1 MPTIDVDYAE
11 LQKMLGIDL
20 KRDSEK
26 IDEVLAF
33 AKGEVKLFDEKTGI
47 MNIEIK
53 DTNRPDLWNIEGLV
67 RTLRGFLGIDK
78 GLRHYSLGKS
88 VAEVYVDK
96 RLKNIRPYIGCS
108 IVKNMKMADPVI
120 RGIMQLQDKLDHTYG
135 RNRRKTSIGLYN
147 LDLVKPPL
155 SYTVVKPAEAS
166 FVPLGFEKRMNLKEI
181 LVEHPKGMEYGEIV
195 SRHPVFPLLLD
206 SEKKILSFPPI
217 INSNDLGKV
226 TEETRNILVE
236 VTGTVHET
244 VLNALKI
251 VTLSLIDRGGRAY
264 SATVHYEE
272 DNLTEVTPSFD
283 TTRMNLEIGYTNK
296 ILDLDLTAKQIAE
309 LLAKAGY
316 GVETVEKDKLTVQI
330 PCYRIDIMH
339 PIDVVEDV
347 AIAYGYNN
355 IKPFWRKLPTT
366 GAARPEQTFLDTAR
380 ELMIGLGFQE
390 ILTYNMTNPQS
401 LFTKMNLKKQK
412 TVELANPKVQTLTC
426 LRSWLLPSLMEFF
439 SCNLHIEYPQ
449 KIFELG
455 PVTVLDEK
463 AETRTRDDD
472 TLAAAVSHGNA
483 SFTEVKSILD
493 ALLMNLGLRWQIR
506 GVKHPSFIEGRA
518 GTVTV
523 DKTEVGMIGEVHPQ
537 VLQNWTLENPVA
549 AFELNMYKINKIR
562 RKHRVENRNV

>member
-1 MPTIDVDYAE
+1 MPTIDIDYAE

-33 AKGEVKLFDEKTGI
+33 AKSEVKLFDEKTGI

-96 RLKNIRPYIGCS
+96 RLENIRPYIGCS
-108 IVKNMKMADPVI
+108 IVKNMKMTDSVI

-147 LDLVKPPL
+147 LDLMKPPL
-155 SYTVVKPAEAS
+155 SYTVVKPTEAS
-166 FVPLGFEKRMNLKEI
+166 FAPLGFEKRMNLKEI
-181 LVEHPKGMEYGEIV
+181 LVEHPKGIEYGEIV

-264 SATVHYEE
+264 STTVHYEE

-316 GVETVEKDKLTVQI
+316 GVETVEKDRLIVQI

-339 PIDVVEDV
+339 PIDMVEDV

-366 GAARPEQTFLDTAR
+366 GGARPEQAFLDTAR

-523 DKTEVGMIGEVHPQ
+523 DKTEVGMIGEVYPQ

-549 AFELNMYKINKIR
+549 AFELNLYKIYKIR
-562 RKHRVENRNV
+562 RKH

>member
-33 AKGEVKLFDEKTGI
+33 AKSEVKLFDEKTGI

-96 RLKNIRPYIGCS
+96 RLENIRPYIGCS
-108 IVKNMKMADPVI
+108 IVKNMKMTDPVI

-147 LDLVKPPL
+147 LDLMKPPL
-155 SYTVVKPAEAS
+155 SYTVVKPTEAS
-166 FVPLGFEKRMNLKEI
+166 FVPLGLEKRMNLKEI
-181 LVEHPKGMEYGEIV
+181 LVEHPKGIEYGEIV

-316 GVETVEKDKLTVQI
+316 GVETVQKDRLIVQI

-355 IKPFWRKLPTT
+355 IKPFWRKLPTA
-366 GAARPEQTFLDTAR
+366 GGARPEQAFLDTVR

-483 SFTEVKSILD
+483 SFTEIKSTLD

-549 AFELNMYKINKIR
+549 AFELNLYKINKIR
-562 RKHRVENRNV
+562 RKH

>member
-33 AKGEVKLFDEKTGI
+33 AKSEVKLFDEKTGI

-88 VAEVYVDK
+88 VVEVYVDK
-96 RLKNIRPYIGCS
+96 RLENIRPYIGCS
-108 IVKNMKMADPVI
+108 IVKNMKMTDPVI

-147 LDLVKPPL
+147 LDLMKPPL
-155 SYTVVKPAEAS
+155 SYTVVKPTEAS

-181 LVEHPKGMEYGEIV
+181 LVEHPKGIEYGEIV
-195 SRHPVFPLLLD
+195 SPHPVFPLLLD

-316 GVETVEKDKLTVQI
+316 GVETVEKDKLIVQI

-339 PIDVVEDV
+339 PIDMVEDV
-347 AIAYGYNN
+347 AIAYGYDN

-366 GAARPEQTFLDTAR
+366 GGARPEQAFLDTVR

-483 SFTEVKSILD
+483 SFTEVKSTLD

-562 RKHRVENRNV
+562 RKH

>member
-33 AKGEVKLFDEKTGI
+33 AKSEVKLFDEKTGI

-88 VAEVYVDK
+88 VVEVYVDK
-96 RLKNIRPYIGCS
+96 RLENIRPYIGCS
-108 IVKNMKMADPVI
+108 IVKNMKMTDPVI

-147 LDLVKPPL
+147 LDLMKPPL
-155 SYTVVKPAEAS
+155 SYTVVKPTEAS
-166 FVPLGFEKRMNLKEI
+166 FVPLGFEKRMNLNEI
-181 LVEHPKGMEYGEIV
+181 LVEHPKGIEYGEIV

-217 INSNDLGKV
+217 INSNDLGKI
-226 TEETRNILVE
+226 TEETRNILIE

-244 VLNALKI
+244 VLDALRI

-316 GVETVEKDKLTVQI
+316 GVETVEKDKLIVQI

-339 PIDVVEDV
+339 PIDMVEDV
-347 AIAYGYNN
+347 AIAYGYDN

-366 GAARPEQTFLDTAR
+366 GGARPEQAFLDTVR

-463 AETRTRDDD
+463 AETRTRDDE

-562 RKHRVENRNV
+562 RKH

>member
-33 AKGEVKLFDEKTGI
+33 AKSEVKLFDEKTGI

-78 GLRHYSLGKS
+78 GLRHYSIGKS

-108 IVKNMKMADPVI
+108 IVKNLKMADPVI

-147 LDLVKPPL
+147 LDLMKPPL
-155 SYTVVKPAEAS
+155 SYTVVKPTEAS

-181 LVEHPKGMEYGEIV
+181 LVEHPKGIEYGEIV
-195 SRHPVFPLLLD
+195 SPHPVFPLLLD

-244 VLNALKI
+244 VLNALRI

-264 SATVHYEE
+264 SGKVHYEE

-283 TTRMNLEIGYTNK
+283 TTRMNLEIRYTNK

-316 GVETVEKDKLTVQI
+316 GVETVEKDKLIVQI

-339 PIDVVEDV
+339 PIDMVEDV
-347 AIAYGYNN
+347 AIAYGYDN

-366 GAARPEQTFLDTAR
+366 GGARPEQAFLDTVR

-537 VLQNWTLENPVA
+537 VLENWTLENPVA

-562 RKHRVENRNV
+562 RKH

>member
-11 LQKMLGIDL
+11 LQKMLGINL

-33 AKGEVKLFDEKTGI
+33 AKSEVKLFDEKTGI

-108 IVKNMKMADPVI
+108 IVKNLKMTDPVI

-147 LDLVKPPL
+147 LDLMKPPL
-155 SYTVVKPAEAS
+155 SYTVVKPTEAS
-166 FVPLGFEKRMNLKEI
+166 FVPLGFEKKMNLKEI
-181 LVEHPKGMEYGEIV
+181 LVEHPKGIEYGEIV

-217 INSNDLGKV
+217 INSNDLGKI
-226 TEETRNILVE
+226 TEETRNILIE

-244 VLNALKI
+244 VLDALRI

-309 LLAKAGY
+309 LLGKAGY
-316 GVETVEKDKLTVQI
+316 GVETVEKERLVVQI

-355 IKPFWRKLPTT
+355 IKPFWRKLATT
-366 GAARPEQTFLDTAR
+366 GGARPEQAFLDTAR

-390 ILTYNMTNPQS
+390 ILTCNMTNPQS
-401 LFTKMNLKKQK
+401 LFTKMKLKKQK

-449 KIFELG
+449 RIFELG

-483 SFTEVKSILD
+483 SFTEIKSTLD

-562 RKHRVENRNV
+562 RKH

>member
-20 KRDSEK
+20 KRDSER

-33 AKGEVKLFDEKTGI
+33 AKSEVKLFDEKTGI

-78 GLRHYSLGKS
+78 GLRHYSIGKS

-96 RLKNIRPYIGCS
+96 RLENIRPYIGCS
-108 IVKNMKMADPVI
+108 IVKNMKMTDPVI

-147 LDLVKPPL
+147 LDLMKPPL
-155 SYTVVKPAEAS
+155 SYTVVKPTEAS

-181 LVEHPKGMEYGEIV
+181 LVEHPKGIEYGEIV

-206 SEKKILSFPPI
+206 CEKRILSFPPI

-283 TTRMNLEIGYTNK
+283 ATSLNLEIGYTNK

-316 GVETVEKDKLTVQI
+316 GVETVEKDRLIVQI

-366 GAARPEQTFLDTAR
+366 GGARPEQAFLDTAR

-483 SFTEVKSILD
+483 SFTEVKSTLD

-537 VLQNWTLENPVA
+537 VLENWTLENPVA

-562 RKHRVENRNV
+562 CKH

>member
-33 AKGEVKLFDEKTGI
+33 AKSEVKLFDEKTGI

-78 GLRHYSLGKS
+78 GLRHYSIGKS

-96 RLKNIRPYIGCS
+96 RLENIRPYIGCS
-108 IVKNMKMADPVI
+108 IVKNMKMTDPAI

-147 LDLVKPPL
+147 LDLMKPPL
-155 SYTVVKPAEAS
+155 SYTVVKPTEAS

-181 LVEHPKGMEYGEIV
+181 LVEHPKGIEYGEIV
-195 SRHPVFPLLLD
+195 SSHPVFPLLLD

-251 VTLSLIDRGGRAY
+251 VTLSLIDRGGKAY

-283 TTRMNLEIGYTNK
+283 TTKMNLEIGYTNK
-296 ILDLDLTAKQIAE
+296 ILDLDLTAKQIAG

-316 GVETVEKDKLTVQI
+316 GVETVEKDRLIVQI

-339 PIDVVEDV
+339 PIDLVEDV

-366 GAARPEQTFLDTAR
+366 GGARPEQAFLDTAR

-426 LRSWLLPSLMEFF
+426 LRNWLLPSLMEFF

-455 PVTVLDEK
+455 PVTVLDGK

-506 GVKHPSFIEGRA
+506 EVKHPSFIEGRA

-523 DKTEVGMIGEVHPQ
+523 DKTEAGMIGEVHPQ

-562 RKHRVENRNV
+562 RKH

>member
-33 AKGEVKLFDEKTGI
+33 AKSEVKLFDEKTGI

-96 RLKNIRPYIGCS
+96 RLENIRPYIGCS
-108 IVKNMKMADPVI
+108 IVKNMKMTDPVI

-147 LDLVKPPL
+147 LDLMKPPL
-155 SYTVVKPAEAS
+155 SYTVVKPTEAS
-166 FVPLGFEKRMNLKEI
+166 FVPLGLEKRMNLKEI
-181 LVEHPKGMEYGEIV
+181 LVEHPKGIEYGEIV

-316 GVETVEKDKLTVQI
+316 GVETVQKDRLIVQI

-355 IKPFWRKLPTT
+355 IKPFWRKLPTA
-366 GAARPEQTFLDTAR
+366 GGARPEQAFLDTVR

-483 SFTEVKSILD
+483 SFTEIKSTLD
-493 ALLMNLGLRWQIR
+493 ALLMNLGLQWQIR

-549 AFELNMYKINKIR
+549 AFELNLYKINKIR
-562 RKHRVENRNV
+562 RKH

>member
-20 KRDSEK
+20 KKDSEK

-78 GLRHYSLGKS
+78 GLRYYSAGKS

-96 RLKNIRPYIGCS
+96 RLENIRPYIGCS
-108 IVKNMKMADPVI
+108 IVKNLKMTDPVI

-147 LDLVKPPL
+147 LDLMKPPL
-155 SYTVVKPAEAS
+155 SYTVVKPTEAS

-181 LVEHPKGMEYGEIV
+181 LVEHPKGIEYGEIV

-272 DNLTEVTPSFD
+272 DNRTEVTPSFD

-316 GVETVEKDKLTVQI
+316 CVETVDKDRLIVQI

-339 PIDVVEDV
+339 PIDMVEDV

-366 GAARPEQTFLDTAR
+366 GGARPEQAFLDTAR

-390 ILTYNMTNPQS
+390 ILTCNMTNPQS

-455 PVTVLDEK
+455 PVTVLDGK

-483 SFTEVKSILD
+483 SFTEAKSVLD
-493 ALLMNLGLRWQIR
+493 ALMMNLGLRWQIR
-506 GVKHPSFIEGRA
+506 KVKHPSFIEGRA

-537 VLQNWTLENPVA
+537 VLQNWTVENPVA

-562 RKHRVENRNV
+562 RKH

>member
-1 MPTIDVDYAE
+1 M
-11 LQKMLGIDL
+11 
-20 KRDSEK
+20 
-26 IDEVLAF
+26 
-33 AKGEVKLFDEKTGI
+33 
-47 MNIEIK
+47 
-53 DTNRPDLWNIEGLV
+53 
-67 RTLRGFLGIDK
+67 
-78 GLRHYSLGKS
+78 
-88 VAEVYVDK
+88 
-96 RLKNIRPYIGCS
+96 
-108 IVKNMKMADPVI
+108 
-120 RGIMQLQDKLDHTYG
+120 
-135 RNRRKTSIGLYN
+135 
-147 LDLVKPPL
+147 KPPL
-155 SYTVVKPAEAS
+155 SYTVVKPTEAS

-181 LVEHPKGMEYGEIV
+181 LVEHPKGIEYGEIV
-195 SRHPVFPLLLD
+195 SPHPVFPLLLD

-316 GVETVEKDKLTVQI
+316 GVETVEKDKLIVQI

-339 PIDVVEDV
+339 PIDMVEDV
-347 AIAYGYNN
+347 AIAYGYDN

-366 GAARPEQTFLDTAR
+366 GGARPEQAFLDTVR

-426 LRSWLLPSLMEFF
+426 LRNWLLPSLMEFF

-463 AETRTRDDD
+463 AETRTRDDE

-562 RKHRVENRNV
+562 RKH